1 MSDVYDASA
10 FRWKPVDP
18 QVINVVC
25 LCLFKYWTEGALSY
39 TSEEIGSVRP
49 VDGKYLIMWSQQD
62 MLHYLGTTNKC
73 VVLYCVVL
81 CCVCV
86 APRGCDNSWT
96 RSHCMPCRFFRQSKP
111 ELDWCF
117 PIFESIVCDSQQTA
131 SKGDP
136 GRACVCVCVL
146 FACLHFFACMLDSH
160 SDAEVSRQIPA
171 ETWRFA
177 KPSQLCIRRTR

>member
-1 MSDVYDASA
+1 MEASGPTGHQCCM
-10 FRWKPVDP
+10 FMP
-18 QVINVVC
+18 
-25 LCLFKYWTEGALSY
+25 FKYWTEGALSY

-111 ELDWCF
+111 ELDWCV

-136 GRACVCVCVL
+136 GRACVCVCVR
-146 FACLHFFACMLDSH
+146 FVCMSAFFCMYARLSLRRWGEQTDPC
-160 SDAEVSRQIPA
+160 RNM
-171 ETWRFA
+171 T
-177 KPSQLCIRRTR
+177 LC

>member
-1 MSDVYDASA
+1 MEASGPTGHQCCM
-10 FRWKPVDP
+10 FMP
-18 QVINVVC
+18 
-25 LCLFKYWTEGALSY
+25 FKYWTEGALSY

-111 ELDWCF
+111 ELDWCV

-136 GRACVCVCVL
+136 GRACVCVRFVCMS
-146 FACLHFFACMLDSH
+146 AFFCMYARLSLRRWGEQTDPC
-160 SDAEVSRQIPA
+160 RNM
-171 ETWRFA
+171 T
-177 KPSQLCIRRTR
+177 LC

>member
-1 MSDVYDASA
+1 MEASGPTGHQCCM
-10 FRWKPVDP
+10 FMP
-18 QVINVVC
+18 
-25 LCLFKYWTEGALSY
+25 FKYWTEGALSY

-96 RSHCMPCRFFRQSKP
+96 RSHCMPCLFFRQSKP
-111 ELDWCF
+111 ELDWCV

-136 GRACVCVCVL
+136 GRACVCVCVR
-146 FACLHFFACMLDSH
+146 FVCMSAFFCMYARLSLRRWGEQTDPC
-160 SDAEVSRQIPA
+160 RNM
-171 ETWRFA
+171 T
-177 KPSQLCIRRTR
+177 LC

>member
-1 MSDVYDASA
+1 MEASGPTGHQCCM
-10 FRWKPVDP
+10 FMP
-18 QVINVVC
+18 
-25 LCLFKYWTEGALSY
+25 FKYWTEGALSY

-96 RSHCMPCRFFRQSKP
+96 RSHCMPCLFFRQSKP
-111 ELDWCF
+111 ELDWCV

-136 GRACVCVCVL
+136 GRACVCVRFVCMS
-146 FACLHFFACMLDSH
+146 AFFCMYARLSLRRWGEQTDPC
-160 SDAEVSRQIPA
+160 RNM
-171 ETWRFA
+171 T
-177 KPSQLCIRRTR
+177 LC